1 MSNYFRLAKRHP
13 NLSQFFVVHGFD
25 PIISLTDNAMVI
37 EGPAAELNGEYGRY
51 VEGIRSIN
59 WDIRLAR
66 PEEIEIYIRTVR
78 LNDARNAM
86 ESADHVVVN
95 LPAEAKA
102 LLNTDPTMLPLIKE
116 QLIQQIHSLNI
127 EELIEGK

>member
-1 MSNYFRLAKRHP
+1 MSNYFRLAKRQP

-25 PIISLTDNAMVI
+25 PIISLTDNALVI
-37 EGPAAELNGEYGRY
+37 EGPVVELNGEYGRY

-66 PEEIEIYIRTVR
+66 SEEIEIYIRTMRV
-78 LNDARNAM
+78 NDARNAM
-86 ESADHVVVN
+86 ESADSVAVN

-116 QLIQQIHSLNI
+116 RLIQQIHSLNI
-127 EELIEGK
+127 EELIGGK